1 MPVSGLM
8 GTQAMGAFQATA
20 GVLYDFSPNNLE
32 ARGRYVE
39 ADAARREL
47 QLRTVDAERQV
58 ASDVVAAFQAYIAA
72 SAEVAK
78 AQEATILQAKA
89 ADGEREKFNA
99 GQLSLI
105 DLLAVQQR
113 LENAQEADI
122 AARLRYATALVQLR
136 VAAGALIP
144 PGGGRVELAWSDLT
158 TAPSPK
164 GDRP

>member
-1 MPVSGLM
+1 
-8 GTQAMGAFQATA
+8 MGAFQATA

-39 ADAARREL
+39 ADAARRES

-113 LENAQEADI
+113 LETRRKPTSQRACDTRPLWFNFALQQE
-122 AARLRYATALVQLR
+122 RSSLP
-136 VAAGALIP
+136 VAVGSSSRGPI
-144 PGGGRVELAWSDLT
+144 
-158 TAPSPK
+158 
-164 GDRP
+164 